1 MAKYNIEEVI
11 EAVKK
16 FDLGCGIYNS
26 RNIVG
31 DEMET
36 VYSKD
41 GVTIDACY
49 NWDYIEVFGLTDED
63 FKQVLAAIKS

>member
-1 MAKYNIEEVI
+1 MAKYDIKEVI

-31 DEMET
+31 DKMET

-49 NWDYIEVFGLTDED
+49 YWEYIEVFGLTYDD
-63 FKQVLAAIKS
+63 FRSVLASIE